1 MAISR
6 KGGTPYTKQKARHIS
21 AAVEDAMS
29 DIMEILDICSGGWV
43 PTGSLHNHL
52 RHDGFKE
59 WAIRQAKALLRK
71 QKKIIYY
78 RDDITGVWI
87 TRRV

>member
-6 KGGTPYTKQKARHIS
+6 KGQCLVQNEKAKHIS

-29 DIMEILDICSGGWV
+29 DIMEILDIESGWI
-43 PTGSLHNHL
+43 PTVDLHNDL

-59 WAIRQAKALLRK
+59 WAIRQAKVLLRK

-78 RDDITGVWI
+78 RDDITGIWI
-87 TRRV
+87 TQKV

>member
-6 KGGTPYTKQKARHIS
+6 KGETPYTKQKARHIS

-29 DIMEILDICSGGWV
+29 DIMEILDIGYGWI
-43 PTGSLHNHL
+43 PTVDLHNDL

-59 WAIRQAKALLRK
+59 WAIRQAKVLLRK